1 MNSAHAFAYAM
12 SGSFTDQQI
21 AQNAAYVN
29 QNVAAVQ
36 AAGGWLAGQATKILD
51 NFNNFLNSRAWEF
64 GRRLNAQ
71 SENGYV
77 GRFDVGF
84 LGTADAIL
92 GAQGLMSNYIMANPR
107 HMQAMLD
114 GLIDTYSDLSMS
126 CVGVGAAN
134 PFYRKAMHGIMDL
147 QMVDGK
153 PVLSHSHFQDTNGT
167 LVSFTDLDS
176 IHRTWKASD
185 IHRAKGLFDIK
196 KDDDEV
202 QPPADE

>member
-36 AAGGWLAGQATKILD
+36 SAGGWLAGQATKILD
-51 NFNNFLNSRAWEF
+51 GFNNFLNSRAWEF
-64 GRRLNAQ
+64 GRRLAAQ
-71 SENGYV
+71 NEDSYV
-77 GRFDVGF
+77 GRFDIGF
-84 LGTADAIL
+84 LGGVENIL
-92 GAQGLMSNYIMANPR
+92 GAQGLMANYIMANPL

-114 GLIDTYSDLSMS
+114 GQIDTYADLHQT

-134 PFYRKAMHGIMDL
+134 PYYRKAMNGILDL
-147 QMVDGK
+147 RMVDDK
-153 PVLSHSHFQDTNGT
+153 PVLSHSHFFDTGGT
-167 LVSFTDLDS
+167 QISFTDLDS

-196 KDDDEV
+196 SDKEEDVVSE
-202 QPPADE
+202 Q

>member
-51 NFNNFLNSRAWEF
+51 GFNNFLNSRAWEF
-64 GRRLNAQ
+64 GRRLAAQ

-77 GRFDVGF
+77 GRFDIGF
-84 LGTADAIL
+84 IGSAEGIL
-92 GAQGLMSNYIMANPR
+92 GAQGLMANYIMANPR

-114 GLIDTYSDLSMS
+114 GLIDNYKDLAST
-126 CVGVGAAN
+126 CTGVGIAN
-134 PFYRKAMHGIMDL
+134 PFYRKAMNGIMDL

-153 PVLSHSHFQDTNGT
+153 AKLSHSHFFDTGGT
-167 LVSFTDLDS
+167 QLSFTDLDS
-176 IHRTWKASD
+176 IHRTWSASD
-185 IHRAKGLFDIK
+185 IHRAKGLFDVK
-196 KDDDEV
+196 RDEDDVVSE
-202 QPPADE
+202 Q